1 MPVLT
6 VNTNVENPVIIL
18 TAVGYTQDRNTIV
31 VDAGTTVSVRI
42 DKDGYKRIVDDV
54 VVNETMTKF
63 YEMEMELYSVKIN
76 PYPDDCRVSTILNG
90 VELVGNK
97 RDAHYGDMVEFRVSK
112 KGYEERK
119 GTIHVKD
126 NVNQKVILLVDR
138 AAISPT
144 KEEYKERRD
153 LANSYPSTFTDR
165 QLLKHYIE
173 AVENPFFEKPSEM
186 SVEGYIGTRDSS
198 LSKNDQFIEEPT
210 ADRQLNQISP
220 VGVINN
226 NGNKEVLTFNN
237 FVSKLELAGVP
248 TENQNK
254 FLSGKQWSWC
264 PLINIDM
271 FLNYSMYHWLGYD
284 HKTLPLIKLLDSTN
298 AIQKIIAQPNYTYVG
313 RVQICRGDTVVSE
326 YERSISFGNGLR
338 IMFAAD
344 ANEEYNNKPYFVGSV
359 GSSIELIEDEI
370 DNEDPTQDYYVC
382 EQGSSDRN
390 EWSLANRWVHRRVLE
405 QMIPDSLKDYDTAHR
420 PIMCYLKDYALY
432 NYGTNYRGA
441 VDVAYDGLPSEING
455 KTVDQIQG
463 VPVFTGMKIVFLQ
476 MPEEDEHQLFALNVL
491 DSGVVMLVPIYNG
504 KDIDDLANTTRGDY
518 IRINKGTYKDTVRY
532 FDGDAW
538 VLSQMKTKVNQEPLF
553 ELYDSDGVYV
563 GSKVQYPYST
573 FAGAVLFDYVES
585 TDKNAVIDKYI
596 GKRIISDEYG
606 NYQFD
611 NKIASNS
618 YTYIDGD
625 GVSKKIE
632 GYLFAKNLVS
642 GEFNN
647 GWLYKTASAAQKV
660 KTRLIL
666 KQKDLIDGKVFS
678 YVIPF
683 EKYSGVIVYQNG
695 EQKTVTGI
703 EFTDKGFSLNSCEVG
718 DEIIVSFYA
727 TGFDTLPDGYSFE
740 LPASFV
746 SNQFNE
752 NIYKIGYSDC
762 VEHFASILSNQVGF
776 DGNANGSNNSYA
788 LDVDGSL
795 GDKIIQSDNPLLL
808 PMTLENSPKTDVL
821 AAIEY
826 AKQSYRIVM
835 TKVTNLAKRMIKN
848 GELSEADYSA
858 YLMNLTL
865 LDETIIKIFNQI
877 NLGKSDTSAFY
888 NNGMGYLLGELYIP
902 ATPAYLGLEQPVK
915 PRMVVRDGVSYILC
929 HDGALVETAS
939 SVSDLI
945 RLELETVIY
954 NSILSQFKTEK
965 PLFEK
970 RSIEAGYFRKA
981 TYTREQI
988 ADVYA
993 RYFVNWATD
1002 NNLDYSGHSI
1012 VNSDDWKDWNWSA
1025 CQMADG
1031 TQLKGSYRAINYWFY
1046 DTFDPSETPWEM
1058 LGFSDEPSWWVD
1070 VYGEKPW
1077 TSNNKVLWEDLERGY
1092 VRGGDNQGNRL
1103 EYARPG
1109 LVKNYIPVDDQG
1121 NLKSPYQIGI
1131 ATSEPSIVAR
1141 KENWKIGDIGEVEA
1155 KYMQTSDFRFS
1166 REEVAYILRPV
1177 EWVGTNWD
1185 TKSVEI
1191 KYRGTLYQQTIDKET
1206 RTRPSLKNMTVHNQI
1221 VNGVALRKIGIQQWV
1236 SDFLSKDNLSIE
1248 DNIVNRLNS
1257 LKVCLSYRAA
1267 GFIEGESL
1275 AIRYGSDLIP
1285 SDNYKVMLLESRTSK
1300 MVSYSAVSII
1310 KTNYGFELGGFDKLN
1325 PKFVVRKPYEAGRKT
1340 SKDVNGVHFVLYN
1353 DYLEETETYNYGHIF
1368 EDLNDVVTFLRAYQ
1382 KYLTDNENVTFT
1394 GLNEYGEIN
1403 DFTKSAE
1410 TLMQWGTTLKAD
1422 SKDIPS
1428 FIADPAMFGLAVRH
1442 FGAAHNLKEKV
1453 CGFDC
1458 VLDIYQKPLKSE
1470 QIDVLRSSY
1479 QTAITVNNAAGA
1491 LFRIPVCEFES
1502 VVLIDNETIFGELLY
1517 NPVYSAMAS
1526 AFKVSAIKVGQWDG
1540 SLYSPGYLNME
1551 DGIIPN
1557 LEKNVFDLNYVF
1569 DVDTIRCQT
1578 KYRNYAR
1585 SLVGFEKTEYMQN
1598 LIQNEK
1604 SMFDFYK
1611 GMIQD
1616 KGTVKP
1622 IIAMNNASDV
1632 SGEQQDIDS
1641 LLYEYWAIKAGEY
1654 GQLLGNACLE
1664 FLLEKDKLITNPQL
1678 ITYTIRSGG
1687 TSITPYTVTYD
1698 SPNWLRKN
1706 TVTPMS
1712 NIATVYQKDDV
1723 IPAVGYVSV
1732 EDCDYVVADEAE
1744 LVNTSDDIEIGQTVF
1759 VVEKTNREWDVVKKT
1774 GINRYVSMRYKT
1786 LLDAYKQK
1794 NQSLVYSVVDNGNQY
1809 YTEYA
1814 DTVIQPEDAIY
1825 SDIDLTN
1832 KVGEF
1837 KDLHTPV
1844 YTGKE
1849 FEYVAGPAFKSK
1861 IGNTVFRSTTQYQQ
1875 INKSTVFYCY
1885 ADGKYYTY
1893 SNMLMKVGSAG
1904 VKVFSYQYLFTIIAN
1919 THIDN
1924 PTFTIN
1930 GQAFTLS
1937 SRQIVIAVEDGDV
1950 IDWSV
1955 SAPHCETI
1963 SGYHE
1968 IKGHSFTI
1976 TANLRYKENEVLY
1989 DTRSL
1994 NSGASKFA
2002 GERVKLA
2009 CAGSYQ
2015 IAVTGAGG
2023 GAGGGSTYYKKA
2035 KWYRRGFV
2043 GSLIKLAAIELGVLG
2058 AMVTGGLSVVAAYGC
2073 VTGNS
2078 GKKDKRSGG
2087 AGGGGGAFANFQL
2100 DLNEAD
2106 IGYANI
2112 ACGKGGVGGAVGWV
2126 AGNPGYVGSDSYI
2139 DFVSENNLSSGFSVR
2154 ATAGAGG
2161 MGAQTGQVW
2170 SGAIDYKGHQ
2180 LEIGAGGKVY
2190 EQINLANSTI
2200 TSKVFVDGISA
2211 YRINGAG
2218 GAASMN
2224 PLGYRDSKPLYNES
2238 GFGGRPVY
2246 MGNGQ
2251 AGDNGSVTV
2260 KFLKHAAGLYVPYTE
2275 EIVTTKKSLLVY
2287 SDSIEYS
2294 KVYQIFMLNT
2304 LMRCNPSPV
2313 AWTDAHNADGSSRYY
2328 TFDDCVLY
2336 NDRKYRCINSH
2347 VANKDVEVTGNT
2359 LSPTYWEDYTEYDT
2373 IEELPMYA
2381 YDVTEEDPVRPDAKI
2396 FTDATEIF
2404 KYRAKQI
2411 SGRHAASVRMNVWNE
2426 GTHYVVNDTVT
2437 YIDGKFYR
2445 CITDTSGEWDAS
2457 KWEEYLPT
2465 YWFKYL
2471 EDGND
2476 VKGFYP
2482 LYYDE
2487 DCTQAVTDDFNIQLL
2502 TRDMTDVSY
2511 GTVYNLVDSMGNY
2524 GTLKL
2529 NYMAEPY
2536 WSTINSVGNYSIQ
2549 SSGVTYYSDTNQD
2562 TIESYIGTENDK
2574 LYMDIRQGEDTL
2586 ARQFNNVPLKYENI
2600 SDVNTDD
2607 IKTSYELSDGDL
2619 LLYTTKPYGLIEDN
2633 DPIYTDSSITTQ
2645 DGVYKDYVP
2654 TWEMTTYMPNG
2665 YSLTRTLPVGE
2676 AMYIKNGENY
2686 TKYADNLY
2694 VSENGAYINFVPSYI
2709 GNIADGY
2716 AEVLYND
2723 GTANDYVSLYRKN
2736 GDVYAKV
2743 TGVKLYVS
2751 VQNLHSTFYFG
2762 TDTITDTVTA
2772 VVKSGESSADN
2783 GDKAYFNGQCVG
2795 DWLSMSQILSKTAE
2809 TVKVKLYS
2817 APNDIARIT
2826 ANSLLEEL
2834 AQRGITPTYPDFEN
2848 IVADESEMYSDRLA
2862 EDGEFVHAEDIKWCA
2877 LNPND
2882 KSEVMI
2888 RIMEEYHYF
2897 YGADN
2902 YRRYVKLFK
2911 YGKNFYK
2918 LVSTGG
2924 KICED
2929 IGVLFGNYD
2938 QITTFTK
2945 AQFGEVTEA
2954 KAVNYISYKALG
2966 DLVYIDSD
2974 IAYRANMGDYSD
2986 VLADKFGLLN
2996 ESSAKSNDGVKAW
3009 MRAEVYGTDYQFNL
3023 AAIENYQADNTVLDG
3038 VYLLDNKTSRNVS
3051 KFGGFDPMQGVFPNG
3066 LLEEINYIS
3075 ADDPIGDYTTLQNL
3089 QRVNDGDLWL
3099 DISKMKYV
3107 NYKSGHSNFWW
3118 NPIVR
3123 ETTDDEYRAENWGAR
3138 LKSSDISVYE
3148 WTTSNSTPADEN
3160 TKYLTKIEYNK
3171 ETDKV
3176 VTTYSYWVKNP
3187 SEIPVGVHRE
3197 HSAVWLADTLGSVM
3211 IGGSSCFAFVSTDEA
3226 NQKSSFIISN
3236 YATFANGV
3244 DIVVQINTD
3253 RNKYADSHTDWDMV
3267 RENSSDNISSVLWD
3281 KLKDSI
3287 IGERKIS
3294 DDKILPVPDPTLP
3307 ESMRYGIDYRP
3318 RQTMIKDKYEA
3329 KRNLVG
3335 ILNSI
3340 TLNRTFTDVSDTD
3353 SELVTRVDEPANYSY
3368 TVQNYSNLQTLIDE
3382 RLVGT
3387 RVLVKYDETHN
3398 NIWAIYRMY
3407 GVGKFVLE
3415 DWQEYDIFNYI
3426 EYADLYANPNIPKY
3440 GVLTTVKN
3448 IQELSAVQASVGDI
3462 VKVSSDDGWFLY
3474 QYNDTKAWELVGKQ
3488 NGLIKFNAALYS
3500 NDLVSDTGVFIDLN
3514 GSPYWNSQKY
3524 YELGQVVKYEDGEE
3538 MKFYKCTAAHTSND
3552 AFDTNESIKWLEIKN
3567 ESLYD
3572 YLKKEGN
3579 YILNFIF
3586 DYFGRA

>member
-31 VDAGTTVSVRI
+31 VDEGTTVSVRI
-42 DKDGYKRIVDDV
+42 EKDGYKRIVDDV
-54 VVNETMTKF
+54 VVNENVTKF
-63 YEMEMELYSVKIN
+63 YEMEMELYTVKIDQ
-76 PYPDDCRVSTILNG
+76 YPADSRVSTILNG
-90 VELVGNK
+90 IELVGNK
-97 RDAHYGDMVEFRVSK
+97 REAHYGDLVEFRVSK

-119 GTIHVKD
+119 GVIHVKG
-126 NVNQKVILLVDR
+126 NEVQKVILLVDR
-138 AAISPT
+138 EAIVPT
-144 KEEYKERRD
+144 AEEYKERRD
-153 LANSYPSTFTDR
+153 LSENYPSTFTDR
-165 QLLKHYIE
+165 RLLKQYVESI
-173 AVENPFFEKPSEM
+173 ENPFFEKPSEV
-186 SVEGYIGTRDSS
+186 SVEGYIGTRESS
-198 LSKNDQFIEEPT
+198 NGKNDQFIEEPT

-220 VGVINN
+220 VGVIDT

-298 AIQKIIAQPNYTYVG
+298 AIQNIIAQPEYTYVG
-313 RVQICRGDTVVSE
+313 RVQICRGETVVAE
-326 YERSISFGNGLR
+326 YEKSITLGNGLR
-338 IMFAAD
+338 IMFTAD
-344 ANEEYNNKPYFVGSV
+344 ANEEYNNIPYFVGSV
-359 GSSIELIEDEI
+359 GSSIELIADEI
-370 DNEDPTQDYYVC
+370 DNEDTTQDYYVC
-382 EQGSSDRN
+382 EQGSIDRN

-420 PIMCYLKDYALY
+420 PIMCYQKDYALY
-432 NYGTNYRGA
+432 NYGTNYRGSF
-441 VDVAYDGLPSEING
+441 DIAYDGLPSEING
-455 KTVDQIQG
+455 KAVDQVQG
-463 VPVFTGMKIVFLQ
+463 VPVYTGMKIVFFQ
-476 MPEEDEHQLFALNVL
+476 MPEEDMHQLFAMNVL
-491 DSGVVMLVPIYNG
+491 DSGIVVLEPIYNG
-504 KDIDDLANTTRGDY
+504 KNIDDLANTERGDY
-518 IRINKGTYKDTVRY
+518 IRIERGTYKGETRH
-532 FDGDAW
+532 FDGDGW
-538 VLSQMKTKVNQEPLF
+538 VISQTKTKVNQAPLF
-553 ELYDSDGVYV
+553 ELYDSDGVYI

-585 TDKNAVIDKYI
+585 TNKNAIVDHYI
-596 GKRIISDEYG
+596 GKRIITDEYG

-611 NKIASNS
+611 NKIGSVS
-618 YTYIDGD
+618 YSYIDGE
-625 GVSKKIE
+625 GVSQKIE
-632 GYLFAKNLVS
+632 GYMYAKNLKT
-642 GEFNN
+642 GAFNN
-647 GWLYKTASAAQKV
+647 GWLYKATSAIQKL

-666 KQKDLIDGKVFS
+666 KETDLIDGKVFS

-683 EKYSGVIVYQNG
+683 SSFRNLIVRQNG

-703 EFTDKGFSLNSCEVG
+703 EFTDTGFSLTSCSAG
-718 DEIIVSFYA
+718 DEILVTLVADDFDIVPVGYA
-727 TGFDTLPDGYSFE
+727 FD
-740 LPASFV
+740 LPASFT

-752 NIYKIGYSDC
+752 DIKQIGYSDC
-762 VEHFASILSNQVGF
+762 VEHFSGILSNQVGF
-776 DGNANGSNNSYA
+776 DGNANGSNNSYS
-788 LDVDGSL
+788 LDIDGSL
-795 GDKIIQSDNPLLL
+795 GEKIIQADNPILL
-808 PMTLENSPKTDVL
+808 PMTLENNPKTDVL

-826 AKQSYRIVM
+826 AKQSYRVVM

-848 GELSEADYSA
+848 GEISEADYSA
-858 YLMNLTL
+858 YQADLTM
-865 LDETIIKIFNQI
+865 LDEVIVKIFKQI
-877 NLGKSDTSAFY
+877 NLGKTDKSPFY
-888 NNGMGYLLGELYIP
+888 NNGVAYALGELYIP

-915 PRMVVRDGVSYILC
+915 PKMVVVDGKTYVQC
-929 HDGALVETAS
+929 HDGALVEANS
-939 SVSDLI
+939 SVADLI
-945 RLELETVIY
+945 RLELEHVIY
-954 NSILSQFKTEK
+954 SSILSRFKSET

-970 RSIEAGYFRKA
+970 RSVESGYFRNA
-981 TYTREQI
+981 IYTRQQI
-988 ADVYA
+988 SDVYA
-993 RYFVNWATD
+993 RYFINWAND
-1002 NNLDYSGHSI
+1002 NDLDYSGHLNGS
-1012 VNSDDWKDWNWSA
+1012 SDDWKDWNWSA

-1058 LGFSDEPSWWVD
+1058 LGFADEPSWWTD

-1077 TSNNKVLWEDLERGY
+1077 TSNNKVLWEDLEKGY
-1092 VRGGDNQGNRL
+1092 VRGGLEPEYRL

-1109 LVKNYIPVDDQG
+1109 LVEHFIPVDSQG
-1121 NLKSPYQIGI
+1121 KLKSPYEIGI
-1131 ATSEPSIVAR
+1131 SMSNPSAVAR
-1141 KENWKIGDIGEVEA
+1141 KKNWEIGDIGEVEA
-1155 KYMQTSDFRFS
+1155 KYMRTSDFRFS
-1166 REEVAYILRPV
+1166 REEVCYILRPV

-1185 TKSVEI
+1185 TKNIEI
-1191 KYRGTLYQQTIDKET
+1191 KYRGTLYQQTIDKDT
-1206 RTRPSLKNMTVHNQI
+1206 QTRPSLKNTTVHNQI
-1221 VNGVALRKIGIQQWV
+1221 IDGIPVRKIGVQQWV
-1236 SDFLSKDNLSIE
+1236 SDFLSKENLSIA
-1248 DNIVNRLNS
+1248 DNIINRLNS
-1257 LKVCLSYRAA
+1257 LRVCLSYRAA

-1275 AIRYGSDLIP
+1275 AIRYGTDLIP
-1285 SDNYKVMLLESRTSK
+1285 TDNYKVMLLESRTSK

-1310 KTNYGFELGGFDKLN
+1310 KTDFGFELGGFDRLN

-1340 SKDVNGVHFVLYN
+1340 SKDVNGTHFVLYN
-1353 DYLEETETYNYGHIF
+1353 DYLDETQTYYYGHIF
-1368 EDLNDVVTFLRAYQ
+1368 EKLNDVVTFLRAYQ
-1382 KYLTDNENVTFT
+1382 KHLTDDENVIFT

-1422 SKDIPS
+1422 AKEIPS
-1428 FIADPAMFGLAVRH
+1428 FIADPAMFGLAARH
-1442 FGAAHNLKEKV
+1442 FGSAHNLKEKV
-1453 CGFDC
+1453 SGFDC
-1458 VLDIYQKPLKSE
+1458 ALDIYRKPIKSE
-1470 QIDVLRSSY
+1470 DLSVMRSSY
-1479 QTAITVNNAAGA
+1479 QTDISVVNSAAS
-1491 LFRIPVCEFES
+1491 LFRIPICEFES
-1502 VVLIDNETIFGELLY
+1502 VILIDNETIFGELLY

-1585 SLVGFEKTEYMQN
+1585 TLVGFEKTEYMQN

-1678 ITYTIRSGG
+1678 ITYTIRSGDL
-1687 TSITPYTVTYD
+1687 SITPYTVTYD
-1698 SPNWLRKN
+1698 SSNWLRKN

-1712 NIATVYQKDDV
+1712 NLATVYQKDDV

-1759 VVEKTNREWDVVKKT
+1759 VVEKSNREWDVVKKT
-1774 GINRYVSMRYKT
+1774 GINRYVSMRYKS

-1814 DTVIQPEDAIY
+1814 DTAIQPEDAIY

-1930 GQAFTLS
+1930 GQAFTIS

-1963 SGYHE
+1963 SGHHE
-1968 IKGHSFTI
+1968 INGHSFTI

-1994 NSGASKFA
+1994 NSAESKFI
-2002 GERVKLA
+2002 GNRVKFA

-2015 IAVTGAGG
+2015 VVVTGAGG
-2023 GAGGGSTYYKKA
+2023 GAGGGSTYYKKP
-2035 KWYRRGFV
+2035 KWYQRGFFGFV
-2043 GSLIKLAAIELGVLG
+2043 FKAALLNLAF
-2058 AMVTGGLSVVAAYGC
+2058 VTGGLSVVAAYGS
-2073 VTGNS
+2073 VIGNS
-2078 GKKDKRSGG
+2078 SKRNKRSGG
-2087 AGGGGGAFANFQL
+2087 AGGGGGSYASFQL
-2100 DLNEAD
+2100 NLAD
-2106 IGYANI
+2106 SDVGYANI
-2112 ACGKGGVGGAVGWV
+2112 VCGKGGAGGAVGRV
-2126 AGNPGYVGSDSYI
+2126 AGNSGYVGSDSYI
-2139 DFVSENNLSSGFSVR
+2139 EFTSENNHSSGFSVR
-2154 ATAGAGG
+2154 TTAGVGG

-2170 SGAIDYKGHQ
+2170 SGAVDYEGRQ

-2190 EQINLANSTI
+2190 SQINLANSSI
-2200 TSKVFVDGISA
+2200 TSQSFADGISA

-2246 MGNGQ
+2246 MGSGQ

-2260 KFLKHAAGLYVPYTE
+2260 KFLKHAAGMYVPFTE

-2294 KVYQIFMLNT
+2294 KVFQIFMLNT
-2304 LMRCNPSPV
+2304 LMRCNPTPV

-2328 TFDDCVLY
+2328 SFDDCVSY

-2347 VANKDVEVTGNT
+2347 VANKAVEVSGNK
-2359 LSPTYWEDYTEYDT
+2359 LSSTYWEDYTDYTT

-2404 KYRAKQI
+2404 KHRAKQI
-2411 SGRHAASVRMNVWNE
+2411 TGRHATSVRMNVWNS
-2426 GTHYVVNDTVT
+2426 GNHYVVNDTTT

-2445 CITDTSGEWDAS
+2445 CVADTSGEWDAS
-2457 KWEEYLPT
+2457 KWVEYLPT

-2487 DCTQAVTDDFNIQLL
+2487 DCTQAVIDDYNIQLL
-2502 TRDMTDVSY
+2502 ARDMIDVSY

-2529 NYMAEPY
+2529 NYMTEPY
-2536 WSTINSVGNYSIQ
+2536 WSTISSVGNYSVQ

-2562 TIESYIGTENDK
+2562 ALENYIGTDNDK

-2607 IKTSYELSDGDL
+2607 IKVCYELSDGDI
-2619 LLYTTKPYGLIEDN
+2619 LLYTTKSYGLIEND

-2654 TWEMTTYMPNG
+2654 TWEMTSYIPNG
-2665 YSLTRTLPVGE
+2665 YDLTRTLPVGE
-2676 AMYIKNGENY
+2676 VLYTKSGDNY
-2686 TKYADNLY
+2686 NKYADNLY
-2694 VSENGAYINFVPSYI
+2694 VLESGVYINFVPSYI
-2709 GNIADGY
+2709 GEMTDGY

-2736 GDVYAKV
+2736 GDAYAKV
-2743 TGVKLYVS
+2743 TGVKLYVP

-2897 YGADN
+2897 YGEDN
-2902 YRRYVKLFK
+2902 YRQYVKLFK

-2945 AQFGEVTEA
+2945 AQSGEVTEA

-3051 KFGGFDPMQGVFPNG
+3051 KFGSFDPMQGVFPNG

-3138 LKSSDISVYE
+3138 LESSDISVYE

-3160 TKYLTKIEYNK
+3160 TKYLTKLEYNK
-3171 ETDKV
+3171 DTDKV
-3176 VTTYSYWVKNP
+3176 ETTYSYWVKNP
-3187 SEIPVGVHRE
+3187 SNIPVGVHRE

-3236 YATFANGV
+3236 YATFANGI
-3244 DIVVQINTD
+3244 DAVVQINTD

-3267 RENSSDNISSVLWD
+3267 RENSTDNISDTLWD

-3294 DDKILPVPDPTLP
+3294 DAKILPVPDPTLP

-3353 SELVTRVDEPANYSY
+3353 SDLVKRVDEPSNYSY
-3368 TVQNYSNLQTLIDE
+3368 TVQSYGSLQTLIDE
-3382 RLVGT
+3382 RLVGS

-3398 NIWAIYRMY
+3398 NIWTIYRMY

-3448 IQELSAVQASVGDI
+3448 LQELAAVQASVGDI
-3462 VKVSSDDGWFLY
+3462 VKVSNDDGWFLY

-3579 YILNFIF
+3579 YILDFIF